1 MEIFVDFGLF
11 EILAASGLAALGRFI
26 YSRPATR
33 WGVLLLSVA
42 APAALVLL
50 VTGETLRWIA
60 ALALATSVI
69 NLSVLVRTA
78 HQRAGAASLE
88 RAG

>member
-1 MEIFVDFGLF
+1 
-11 EILAASGLAALGRFI
+11 
-26 YSRPATR
+26 
-33 WGVLLLSVA
+33 
-42 APAALVLL
+42 VLL

>member
-1 MEIFVDFGLF
+1 VEIFVDFGLF
-11 EILAASGLAALGRFI
+11 EFLAASGVAALGRII
-26 YSRPATR
+26 YSRPLTR

-42 APAALVLL
+42 APAALVFL

-60 ALALATSVI
+60 ALALGTSVI
-69 NLSVLVRTA
+69 NLSVLVRMA
-78 HQRAGAASLE
+78 HQRVGAASFE